1 MEKPQHDLDWHKL
14 HRFNEVSLEKQAE
27 IVSLVNTIASFKC
40 NGFMDKLITKEI
52 KKLEEKIQQ
61 TYIENG
67 EKMSDANEIALEAEM
82 NKADRQEA
90 ELNQELE
97 QAEDIAINIC
107 NVITELKYY
116 LDDYSSVDLDFTT
129 DSINITIELSEVE
142 LEAFMKQLKTSA
154 SKLERSDLLYVLEKV
169 GVIYR

>member
-1 MEKPQHDLDWHKL
+1 
-14 HRFNEVSLEKQAE
+14 
-27 IVSLVNTIASFKC
+27 
-40 NGFMDKLITKEI
+40 
-52 KKLEEKIQQ
+52 
-61 TYIENG
+61 
-67 EKMSDANEIALEAEM
+67 M

>member
-1 MEKPQHDLDWHKL
+1 
-14 HRFNEVSLEKQAE
+14 
-27 IVSLVNTIASFKC
+27 
-40 NGFMDKLITKEI
+40 
-52 KKLEEKIQQ
+52 
-61 TYIENG
+61 
-67 EKMSDANEIALEAEM
+67 MSDANEIALEAEM

>member
-1 MEKPQHDLDWHKL
+1 
-14 HRFNEVSLEKQAE
+14 
-27 IVSLVNTIASFKC
+27 
-40 NGFMDKLITKEI
+40 
-52 KKLEEKIQQ
+52 
-61 TYIENG
+61 
-67 EKMSDANEIALEAEM
+67 MSDANEIALEAEM

-129 DSINITIELSEVE
+129 ESVNIMIELSEVE
-142 LEAFMKQLKTSA
+142 QEALADYLKTSA
-154 SKLERSDLLYVLEKV
+154 TKYVVEKV
-169 GVIYR
+169 GIIKLDNILYE

>member
-1 MEKPQHDLDWHKL
+1 MEK
-14 HRFNEVSLEKQAE
+14 
-27 IVSLVNTIASFKC
+27 
-40 NGFMDKLITKEI
+40 
-52 KKLEEKIQQ
+52 
-61 TYIENG
+61 
-67 EKMSDANEIALEAEM
+67 KMSDANEIALEAEM